1 MYTSR
6 QALFNS
12 NTASKA
18 NLRRTVGFY
27 QNKLS
32 TSVLCFVREDVHELS
47 PTSIANTASEMMIT
61 NHIFDTEVFN
71 SNPPVIFN

>member
-1 MYTSR
+1 
-6 QALFNS
+6 
-12 NTASKA
+12 
-18 NLRRTVGFY
+18 
-27 QNKLS
+27 
-32 TSVLCFVREDVHELS
+32 LS